1 MSRDGSIELPFNG
14 NRTMFKLAWR
24 ELMKIQEA
32 CDAGPYVVL
41 DRLVSGRWRLQD
53 ISETIKWG
61 LIGAGMEQGAALQL
75 VETEVETRPPLRNLV
90 IAQKVLGAGVVGS
103 SEEEVGKKSEA
114 ANQGRPKRRSRTGSS
129 DLPPSSE
136 MAT

>member
-1 MSRDGSIELPFNG
+1 MSRDGSCEVVFNG
-14 NRTMFKLAWR
+14 QRTQFKLAWR

-53 ISETIKWG
+53 ISEVIKWG
-61 LIGAGMEQGAALQL
+61 LIGGGMSQAEALKL
-75 VETEVETRPPLRNLV
+75 VESEVEGRPPLENLV
-90 IAQKVLGAGVVGS
+90 IAQTVLGAGVVGAP
-103 SEEEVGKKSEA
+103 EEDVGKKSEA
-114 ANQGRPKRRSRTGSS
+114 ASQEGSSLSQTESS

-136 MAT
+136 TA

>member
-14 NRTMFKLAWR
+14 KRTMFKLAWR

-32 CDAGPYVVL
+32 CEAGPYVVL

-61 LIGAGMEQGAALQL
+61 LIGAGVDQGEALKL
-75 VETEVETRPPLRNLV
+75 VETEVEGRRPLENLV

-103 SEEEVGKKSEA
+103 AEEEVGKKSGA
-114 ANQGRPKRRSRTGSS
+114 ASQGRPKRRSRTASS
-129 DLPPSSE
+129 DLPPSSGTE
-136 MAT
+136 

>member
-1 MSRDGSIELPFNG
+1 MSRDGSCQLPFNG
-14 NRTMFKLAWR
+14 QRTMFKLAWR

-41 DRLVSGRWRLQD
+41 DRLVSGRWKLQD
-53 ISETIKWG
+53 ISEVIKWG
-61 LIGAGMEQGAALQL
+61 LIGGGMEQGKALKL
-75 VETEVETRPPLRNLV
+75 IETEVETRPPLENLV
-90 IAQKVLGAGVVGS
+90 IAQQVLGAGVVGS

-114 ANQGRPKRRSRTGSS
+114 ASQGRSKRRSRTASS

-136 MAT
+136 TAM

>member
-14 NRTMFKLAWR
+14 QRTMFKLAWR

-53 ISETIKWG
+53 ISEVIKWG
-61 LIGAGMEQGAALQL
+61 LIGAGMPQGDALKL
-75 VETEVETRPPLRNLV
+75 VETEVEGRRPLENLV
-90 IAQKVLGAGVVGS
+90 IAQKVLGAGVVGAP
-103 SEEEVGKKSEA
+103 EEDVGKKSEA
-114 ANQGRPKRRSRTGSS
+114 ASRPKRKTRSRTENSG
-129 DLPPSSE
+129 LPPSSE
-136 MAT
+136 TES

>member
-1 MSRDGSIELPFNG
+1 MSRDGSCEVVFNG
-14 NRTMFKLAWR
+14 QRTQFKLAWR

-53 ISETIKWG
+53 ISEVIKWG
-61 LIGAGMEQGAALQL
+61 LIGAGMPQAEALKL
-75 VETEVETRPPLRNLV
+75 VESEVQGRPPLENLV
-90 IAQKVLGAGVVGS
+90 IAQTVLGAGVVGAP
-103 SEEEVGKKSEA
+103 EEEVGKKSEA
-114 ANQGRPKRRSRTGSS
+114 ASQEGSNLSRTENS

-136 MAT
+136 TA

>member
-1 MSRDGSIELPFNG
+1 MSRDGSCEVVFNG
-14 NRTMFKLAWR
+14 QRTQFKLAWR

-53 ISETIKWG
+53 ISEVIKWG
-61 LIGAGMEQGAALQL
+61 LIGAGMPQAEALKL
-75 VETEVETRPPLRNLV
+75 VESEVQGRPPLENLV
-90 IAQKVLGAGVVGS
+90 IAQTVLGAGVVGAP
-103 SEEEVGKKSEA
+103 EEEVGKKSEA
-114 ANQGRPKRRSRTGSS
+114 ASQEGSNLSRTESS

-136 MAT
+136 TA

>member
-1 MSRDGSIELPFNG
+1 MSRDGSCEVVFNG
-14 NRTMFKLAWR
+14 KKTMFKLTWR

-53 ISETIKWG
+53 ISEVIKWG
-61 LIGAGMEQGAALQL
+61 LIGAGMPQAEALKL
-75 VETEVETRPPLRNLV
+75 VETEVQGRPPLENLV
-90 IAQKVLGAGVVGS
+90 IAQTVLGAGVVGAP
-103 SEEEVGKKSEA
+103 EEEVGKKSEA
-114 ANQGRPKRRSRTGSS
+114 ASQEGSDLSRMESS

-136 MAT
+136 TA

>member
-1 MSRDGSIELPFNG
+1 MSRDGSCEVVFNG
-14 NRTMFKLAWR
+14 QRTRFKLAWR

-53 ISETIKWG
+53 ISEVIKWG
-61 LIGAGMEQGAALQL
+61 LIGAGLPQGDALKL
-75 VETEVETRPPLRNLV
+75 VETEVEGRRPLENLV
-90 IAQKVLGAGVVGS
+90 IAQQVLGAGVVGAP
-103 SEEEVGKKSEA
+103 EEEVGKKSEA
-114 ANQGRPKRRSRTGSS
+114 ASQEEATSLSQTESS

-136 MAT
+136 TGS

>member
-1 MSRDGSIELPFNG
+1 MSRDGSCELVFNG
-14 NRTMFKLAWR
+14 QRTIFKLAWR

-53 ISETIKWG
+53 ISEVIKWG
-61 LIGAGMEQGAALQL
+61 LIGGGMDQATALKL
-75 VETEVETRPPLRNLV
+75 VEIEVEGRRPLENLV
-90 IAQKVLGAGVVGS
+90 VAQTVLGAGVVGAP
-103 SEEEVGKKSEA
+103 EEHVGKKSEA
-114 ANQGRPKRRSRTGSS
+114 ANPGRRKRRSRTGSS

-136 MAT
+136 TA

>member
-1 MSRDGSIELPFNG
+1 MSRDGSCEVVFNG
-14 NRTMFKLAWR
+14 QQTQFKLAWR

-53 ISETIKWG
+53 ISEVIKWG
-61 LIGAGMEQGAALQL
+61 LIGAGMPQAEALKL
-75 VETEVETRPPLRNLV
+75 VESEVQGRPPLENLV
-90 IAQKVLGAGVVGS
+90 IAQTVLGAGVVGAP
-103 SEEEVGKKSEA
+103 EEEVGKKSEA
-114 ANQGRPKRRSRTGSS
+114 ASQEGSSLSQTESS

-136 MAT
+136 TA

>member
-1 MSRDGSIELPFNG
+1 MSRDGSCELPFNG
-14 NRTMFKLAWR
+14 QRTFFKLTWR

-61 LIGAGMEQGAALQL
+61 LIGGGMSQNAAIRM
-75 VETEVETRPPLRNLV
+75 VETEVEGRPPLENLV
-90 IAQKVLGAGVVGS
+90 IAQKVLGAGVVGT
-103 SEEEVGKKSEA
+103 SEEDVGKKSEA
-114 ANQGRPKRRSRTGSS
+114 ANPEEATGRSRTESS
-129 DLPPSSE
+129 GLPPSSE
-136 MAT
+136 TE